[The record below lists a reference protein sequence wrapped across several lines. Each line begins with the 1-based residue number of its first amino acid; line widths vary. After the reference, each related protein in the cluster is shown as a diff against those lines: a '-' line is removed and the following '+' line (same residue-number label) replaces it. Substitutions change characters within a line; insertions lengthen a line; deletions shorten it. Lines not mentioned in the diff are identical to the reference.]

1 MNQPSLDRDP
11 FALWGRRLLADPAGA
26 LDDILTGRAALG
38 ALQRADSADLLDDL
52 LAQSFWT
59 ESQRQQLVD
68 GLDSA
73 LLAWLR
79 RRIAWTPS
87 EVLAEGPRAHIALLD
102 TALIIAG
109 RLPFANTATALAD
122 EQAWWEDRLAVLRWP
137 GELDVLASFDCVL
150 ALRQTDWRFA
160 HRWFAGC
167 EAAAWGAPGW
177 QITLDNALLGLR
189 RLPCAADGIPELS
202 VALGLGRFAIRAVE
216 RGFGEAERL
225 VRRKAIS
232 LTVLYP
238 RSEEHWGQVW
248 NEALAE
254 LHRSP
259 RRDAADELR
268 GWLDR
273 ALPALNLA
281 APARRESKEP
291 RPARVERPS
300 RAEWKDLLRRVDTVD
315 TAHGLNAALWSSIRG
330 FLRRHWTAADADGE
344 YYHVVRS
351 VHNFGHRLLN
361 LRPNP
366 EQLAQLHAWT
376 LRALDAER
384 ENAHVWGLWA
394 EVLATLEQPGQALA
408 VRWETVRRFPE
419 NPFPRTELAE
429 VLRQSGQTVLAEALL
444 RRTMTDFPRNEVC
457 RTALTD
463 LLLAQGRS
471 EEAEAVW
478 REAHALAPA
487 NPYVQ
492 GLRRRL
498 DIGESRAPASTPVQ
512 REERPVEM
520 PAAGPAQ
527 PKMTDLAPGLTLFLL
542 GLEQRRSQW
551 EAYFSGG
558 GAASAADEAAT
569 MALAVLRRGMGS
581 DVGKWLRAC
590 PSDVALRLAIT
601 GSECD
606 GGLADLLRTFPALAR
621 RLDWLRFARLDP
633 GERQGLIQAEQA
645 EQARLRRAR
654 DPSHGSPIE
663 WWGGRLAAVY
673 PGLGHEGAD
682 TRVDLEA
689 WRRLRDDLVVASVDL
704 AIPALAIA

>member
-1 MNQPSLDRDP
+1 MNQPGLDP
-11 FALWGRRLLADPAGA
+11 FAVWGRRLLADPDAA

-38 ALQRADSADLLDDL
+38 AQQRADTADLLDDL
-52 LAQSFWT
+52 LAQSMWS
-59 ESQRQQLVD
+59 ESERQRLVD

-87 EVLAEGPRAHIALLD
+87 EVLAEGARAHVALLD
-102 TALIIAG
+102 TALVVAG
-109 RLPFANTATALAD
+109 RLPLANTATALTD

-137 GELDVLASFDCVL
+137 GELDVLASFDALL
-150 ALRQTDWRFA
+150 ARRQADWRFA
-160 HRWFAGC
+160 RRWFAGC

-202 VALGLGRFAIRAVE
+202 VALGLGRFALRALE

-225 VRRKAIS
+225 VRRKAAS

-238 RSEEHWGQVW
+238 RSDDHWRQVW
-248 NEALAE
+248 NDVLAE
-254 LHRSP
+254 LPRRSS

-281 APARRESKEP
+281 VAGERERRRP
-291 RPARVERPS
+291 RPDRIERPS
-300 RAEWKDLLRRVDTVD
+300 RDDREHLIRRMT
-315 TAHGLNAALWSSIRG
+315 TAHGLDAALWSRIRG
-330 FLRRHWTAADADGE
+330 YLDRHWRAADADGE
-344 YYHVVRS
+344 YYYAVRS
-351 VHNFGHRLLN
+351 VHNLGHRLLN
-361 LRPNP
+361 LLPNP

-376 LRALDAER
+376 LRALDAEPD
-384 ENAHVWGLWA
+384 NAHVWGLWA
-394 EVLATLEQPGQALA
+394 EVLAALEQPAHVLA

-444 RRTMTDFPRNEVC
+444 RRTMTDFPRNVVC
-457 RTALTD
+457 RNALTD
-463 LLLAQGRS
+463 LLLHQGRS
-471 EEAEAVW
+471 AAAEPVW
-478 REAHALAPA
+478 REAHALAPT

-498 DIGESRAPASTPVQ
+498 DSGENQAPASTPVQ
-512 REERPVEM
+512 GEVPPVEM
-520 PAAGPAQ
+520 PPAGPAR
-527 PKMTDLAPGLTLFLL
+527 PDVTDLAPGLTDFLL
-542 GLEQRRSQW
+542 RLEQRRSQW
-551 EAYFSGG
+551 EAHFSGG
-558 GAASAADEAAT
+558 GVAPAAGEAAT
-569 MALAVLRRGMGS
+569 MALAALRSGMAS
-581 DVGKWLRAC
+581 DVEKWLRAR
-590 PSDVALRLAIT
+590 PSDVALRLAAVS
-601 GSECD
+601 GSEGD
-606 GGLADLLRTFPALAR
+606 GALAGLLRMFPALAG

-633 GERQGLIQAEQA
+633 GERRRLIQA
-645 EQARLRRAR
+645 EQARLRRAG
-654 DPSHGSPIE
+654 DPSEGSPIE

-673 PGLGHEGAD
+673 PGIGDEGAD

-689 WRRLRDDLVVASVDL
+689 WRRLRGDLVVASVDL
-704 AIPALAIA
+704 AIPAVAIA